1 MVVWHM
7 LLQYLWVTG
16 SKSSDKA
23 TLLNE
28 LDNLVNE
35 KSYTYRGDIFKR
47 IIKDGIVYP
56 SNVITFNLIFGIS
69 RTVGK

>member
-28 LDNLVNE
+28 LDNLGNE
-35 KSYTYRGDIFKR
+35 KFYPCRGDIFKR
-47 IIKDGIVYP
+47 IIKNGIVFP
-56 SNVITFNLIFGIS
+56 NNVNTFNLIFGIS